1 MKIALVA
8 ALLLIPVTALA
19 EITGKPRIIDG
30 VSEITHK
37 NGKVTGIRPEGGYSI
52 EAGN

>member
-1 MKIALVA
+1 MKIALIT
-8 ALLLIPVTALA
+8 ALLLLQ
-19 EITGKPRIIDG
+19 GDY